1 MQKLPIGIQNF
12 EKLRSSDSIYVDKTE
27 VIYNLVHDATIYFLS
42 RPRRFG
48 KSLLCS
54 TLRAYFEGKR
64 ELFKGLAIERLET
77 EWQQY
82 PVLYFD
88 FNGVVSTEDGLR
100 AVLSECLDAW
110 EQQYDVCTAS
120 ENKSSEI
127 ELSARFRNIIQTAH
141 QKTGKRVVVI
151 VDEYDKPLLEVLDEV
166 FNERCRAIY
175 KSFFG
180 NLKRMDE
187 HLKFVFFTGVT
198 KFSKVSIFS
207 DLNQLYDI
215 SLEPRYETICGI
227 STDELTTNFA
237 DRIQDTAQYNG
248 VSYAECLAL
257 LKKNYDGYHFSRQM
271 TDMYNPFS
279 ILRSLASRE
288 FGYYW
293 FATGTPTFLV
303 KRLASIKNSFD
314 FKRLTNGVSISIG
327 EITDYRPDN
336 ANIIPLLYQSGYLT
350 IKSFNARRASFTL
363 AYPNEEVKYGM
374 LNSLAPEITNNS
386 DPKGLLNDMQDAL
399 DAKDIDA
406 MMLIL
411 KSVYASLPYIKPVY
425 REDMD
430 EEDRQDVLNKYIER
444 DFQNVIYI
452 FFLLM
457 GQPTYSEV
465 QNNLGRADCIVE
477 TDNYVYLFEFK
488 VEASADEA
496 LEQIRKHEYAARY
509 AADPREVI
517 CVGVNFGRR
526 KRNITEWKVG

>member
-12 EKLRSSDSIYVDKTE
+12 RKLREEGCLYVDKTE
-27 VIYNLVHDATIYFLS
+27 AIYRLVNDATVYFLS

-54 TLRAYFEGKR
+54 TLQAYFEGRK
-64 ELFKGLAIERLET
+64 ELFEGLAIEKLET
-77 EWQQY
+77 EWQAY

-88 FNGVVSTEDGLR
+88 FNGEKYGSIDNLELMLSRHLMQWEEVYGCKYPDETVSGRFYNLVVSIH
-100 AVLSECLDAW
+100 
-110 EQQYDVCTAS
+110 EQ
-120 ENKSSEI
+120 
-127 ELSARFRNIIQTAH
+127 
-141 QKTGKRVVVI
+141 TGKRVVVI
-151 VDEYDKPLLEVLDEV
+151 VDEYDKPLLESLDNSEAQ
-166 FNERCRAIY
+166 EQSRALF
-175 KSFFG
+175 KGFFG
-180 NLKRMDE
+180 NLKKLDE

-207 DLNQLYDI
+207 DLNQLCDI
-215 SLEPRYETICGI
+215 SLDSRYETICGI
-227 STDELTTNFA
+227 SADELMANFTKRVQNMA
-237 DRIQDTAQYNG
+237 EYNN
-248 VSYAECLAL
+248 VSCDECFAL
-257 LKKNYDGYHFSRQM
+257 LKKNYDGYHFSRRM

-279 ILRSLASRE
+279 ILRALASRE
-288 FGYYW
+288 FDLYW
-293 FATGTPTFLV
+293 FSTGTPTFLV
-303 KRLASIKNSFD
+303 KRLASVKNEFD
-314 FKRLTNGVSISIG
+314 FKRLTEGVSSSIG

-336 ANIIPLLYQSGYLT
+336 TNIIPLLYQTGYLT
-350 IKSFNARRASFTL
+350 IKDYDRAAQVFTL

-374 LNSLAPEITNNS
+374 LNSLAPAVTDRGDTTNSLVDMRKALNS
-386 DPKGLLNDMQDAL
+386 
-399 DAKDIDA
+399 KDVDA
-406 MMLIL
+406 MMLVL

-477 TDNYVYLFEFK
+477 TDKYVYLFEFK
-488 VEASADEA
+488 VESSADEA
-496 LEQIRKHEYAARY
+496 LTQIRRHEYATRY
-509 AADPREVI
+509 AADRREVI

-526 KRNITEWKVG
+526 KRNITEWMVG

>member
-12 EKLRSSDSIYVDKTE
+12 KGLREDGYLYVDKTE
-27 VIYNLVHDATIYFLS
+27 VVYRLVGEAKAYFLS

-54 TLRAYFEGKR
+54 TLQAYFEGRKD
-64 ELFKGLAIERLET
+64 LFEGLAIEKLET
-77 EWQQY
+77 QWQAY

-88 FNGVVSTEDGLR
+88 FNGEKYGSIDNLELMLSRHLMQWEEVYGCKYPDETVSGRFYNLVVSIH
-100 AVLSECLDAW
+100 
-110 EQQYDVCTAS
+110 EQ
-120 ENKSSEI
+120 
-127 ELSARFRNIIQTAH
+127 
-141 QKTGKRVVVI
+141 TGKRVVVI
-151 VDEYDKPLLEVLDEV
+151 VDEYDKPLLESLDNSEAQ
-166 FNERCRAIY
+166 EQSRALF
-175 KSFFG
+175 KGFFG
-180 NLKRMDE
+180 NLKKLDE

-207 DLNQLYDI
+207 DLNQLHDI
-215 SLEPRYETICGI
+215 SLEPAYETICGI
-227 STDELTTNFA
+227 SAEELTANFTE
-237 DRIQDTAQYNG
+237 RIRNLANFNKLTFD
-248 VSYAECLAL
+248 ECLAL
-257 LKKNYDGYHFSRQM
+257 LKKNYDGYHFSERM

-279 ILRSLASRE
+279 ILSVLSSLTFR
-288 FGYYW
+288 FFW
-293 FATGTPTFLV
+293 FSTGTPTFLV
-303 KRLASIKNSFD
+303 KRLASIRNEFD
-314 FKRLTNGVSISIG
+314 FKRLTDGVSTSVS

-336 ANIIPLLYQSGYLT
+336 TNIVPLLYQSGYLT
-350 IKSFNARRASFTL
+350 IKAYNARRWSFTL

-374 LNSLAPEITNNS
+374 LNSLAPEITHNS
-386 DPKGLLNDMQDAL
+386 NPKNLLNDMQDAL
-399 DAKDIDA
+399 DAKDIDS

-430 EEDRQDVLNKYIER
+430 EEDQQDVLNKYIER

-488 VEASADEA
+488 VESTAEEA
-496 LEQIRKHEYAARY
+496 LAQIKTHEYATRY
-509 AADPREVI
+509 AADRRELI
-517 CVGVNFGRR
+517 CVGVNFGRC
-526 KRNITEWKVG
+526 KRNITEWKVEGA

>member
-12 EKLRSSDSIYVDKTE
+12 KGLREDGYLYVDKTE
-27 VIYNLVHDATIYFLS
+27 VVYRLVGEAKAYFLS

-54 TLRAYFEGKR
+54 TLQAYFEGRKD
-64 ELFKGLAIERLET
+64 LFEGLAIEKLET
-77 EWQQY
+77 QWQAY

-88 FNGVVSTEDGLR
+88 FNGEKYGSIDNLELMLSRHLMQWEEVFGCKYPDETVSGRFYNLIIR
-100 AVLSECLDAW
+100 IH
-110 EQQYDVCTAS
+110 EQ
-120 ENKSSEI
+120 
-127 ELSARFRNIIQTAH
+127 
-141 QKTGKRVVVI
+141 TGKRVVVI
-151 VDEYDKPLLEVLDEV
+151 VDEYDKPLLESLDNSEAQ
-166 FNERCRAIY
+166 EQSRALF
-175 KSFFG
+175 KGFFG
-180 NLKRMDE
+180 NLKKLDE

-207 DLNQLYDI
+207 DLNQLHDI
-215 SLEPRYETICGI
+215 SLEPAYETICGI
-227 STDELTTNFA
+227 SAEELTANFTE
-237 DRIQDTAQYNG
+237 RIRNLANFNKLTFD
-248 VSYAECLAL
+248 ECLAL
-257 LKKNYDGYHFSRQM
+257 LKKNYDGYHFSERM

-279 ILRSLASRE
+279 ILSVLSSLTFR
-288 FGYYW
+288 FFW
-293 FATGTPTFLV
+293 FSTGTPTFLV
-303 KRLASIKNSFD
+303 KRLASIRNEFD
-314 FKRLTNGVSISIG
+314 FKRLTDGVSTSVS

-336 ANIIPLLYQSGYLT
+336 TNIVPLLYQSGYLT
-350 IKSFNARRASFTL
+350 IKAYNARRWSFTL

-374 LNSLAPEITNNS
+374 LNSLAPEITHNS
-386 DPKGLLNDMQDAL
+386 NPKNLLNDMQDAL
-399 DAKDIDA
+399 DAKDIDS

-488 VEASADEA
+488 VESTAEEA
-496 LEQIRKHEYAARY
+496 LAQIKTHEYATRY
-509 AADPREVI
+509 AADRREVI

-526 KRNITEWKVG
+526 KRNITEWKVEGA

>member
-12 EKLRSSDSIYVDKTE
+12 KGLREDGYLYVDKTE
-27 VIYNLVHDATIYFLS
+27 VVYRLVGEAKAYFLS

-54 TLRAYFEGKR
+54 TLQAYFEGRKD
-64 ELFKGLAIERLET
+64 LFEGLAIEKLET
-77 EWQQY
+77 QWQAY

-88 FNGVVSTEDGLR
+88 FNGEKYGSIDNLELMLSRHLMQWEEVYGCKYPDETVSGRFYNLIIR
-100 AVLSECLDAW
+100 IH
-110 EQQYDVCTAS
+110 EQ
-120 ENKSSEI
+120 
-127 ELSARFRNIIQTAH
+127 
-141 QKTGKRVVVI
+141 TGKRVVVI
-151 VDEYDKPLLEVLDEV
+151 VDEYDKPLLESLDNSEAQ
-166 FNERCRAIY
+166 EQSRALF
-175 KSFFG
+175 KGFFG
-180 NLKRMDE
+180 NLKKLDE

-207 DLNQLYDI
+207 DLNQLHDI
-215 SLEPRYETICGI
+215 SLEPAYETICGI
-227 STDELTTNFA
+227 SAEELTANFTE
-237 DRIQDTAQYNG
+237 RIRNLANFNKLTFD
-248 VSYAECLAL
+248 ECLAL
-257 LKKNYDGYHFSRQM
+257 LKKNYDGYHFSERM

-279 ILRSLASRE
+279 ILSVLSSLTFR
-288 FGYYW
+288 FFW
-293 FATGTPTFLV
+293 FSTGTPTFLV
-303 KRLASIKNSFD
+303 KRLASIRNEFD
-314 FKRLTNGVSISIG
+314 FKRLTDGVSTSVS

-336 ANIIPLLYQSGYLT
+336 TNIVPLLYQSGYLT
-350 IKSFNARRASFTL
+350 IKAYNARRWSFTL

-374 LNSLAPEITNNS
+374 LNSLAPEITHNS
-386 DPKGLLNDMQDAL
+386 NPKNLLNDMQDAL
-399 DAKDIDA
+399 DAKDIDS

-488 VEASADEA
+488 VESTAEEA
-496 LEQIRKHEYAARY
+496 LAQIKTHEYATRY
-509 AADPREVI
+509 AADRREVI

-526 KRNITEWKVG
+526 KRNITEWKVEGA